1 MLSLVAR
8 VPSHGQESRRR
19 LVCQR
24 QRIRCKSPVDR
35 VAVAFPLLSLEV
47 WQTYGRQQNHLVV
60 RELSDGRQSLRR
72 LEAKCPV
79 LWAIYSHLRPFW
91 PKKGLIWY
99 HRTSVFSH
107 VTLITVQNGIRQ
119 SACKVLRL
127 SEESYEKRCLPN
139 MAVGVKMIRKGEQH
153 VETLNACS
161 EAM

>member
-1 MLSLVAR
+1 MVAK
-8 VPSHGQESRRR
+8 VPSQGQESRRR

-24 QRIRCKSPVDR
+24 QRISCKSPVDR
-35 VAVAFPLLSLEV
+35 IAVAVPLLSLEV

-79 LWAIYSHLRPFW
+79 LWTIYSHLRPFG

-107 VTLITVQNGIRQ
+107 VTLITVRNDIRQ
-119 SACKVLRL
+119 SRSSLLRAT
-127 SEESYEKRCLPN
+127 RNTVCR
-139 MAVGVKMIRKGEQH
+139 IWQ
-153 VETLNACS
+153 
-161 EAM
+161 